1 MHKSF
6 ISRALRIELYE
17 VVPALLSA
25 LYYFF
30 VLSSYYLIRPL
41 RDERGMAAGADK
53 LPWVM
58 WLTLG
63 AMLLVTPIF
72 GWLARGRSRRV
83 FIPAIYR
90 LFALTFLAYAVADH
104 YVSDS
109 VGIGLGIAF
118 FVWVSVFNLFAN
130 SLMWAF
136 MADGFKF
143 EQSKRLFGFV
153 AIGGS
158 IGATLGSLLA
168 LQLSSALGTI
178 GLVAGSVALLE
189 GASQVVRILAPR
201 FEAMRVRREQ
211 EQSVPGAE
219 VVAAAPESPP
229 ISEHQSVWR
238 GLLLTLRS
246 PYLLAIAGYLFCY
259 ALTSTLFY
267 FQQARVVE
275 LAFETRDARR
285 EYFAT
290 VDLWVNILTLAS
302 QVFLTGRVMA
312 TFGVAATLA
321 FLPVL
326 TLVGFIFIGADPT
339 LTPFVI
345 FYVLR
350 RAGNFAFSRPARE
363 TLFTVIPRDAKYQAK
378 TFIDTFVYRAADA
391 VATPF
396 DFLVQSLQFGVA
408 GLAYAAAPIAI
419 FWFGLAIFLGR
430 RQKTLNQRQTQPA
443 PPPVDAL

>member
-6 ISRALRIELYE
+6 ISRALRIEPYE

-30 VLSSYYLIRPL
+30 VLCSYYLIRPL
-41 RDERGMAAGADK
+41 RDERGMAAGADD

-58 WLTLG
+58 WVTLG

-72 GWLARGRSRRV
+72 GWLARGRSRRF
-83 FIPAIYR
+83 FIPATYR
-90 LFALTFLAYAVADH
+90 FFALTFLIYALVDRV
-104 YVSDS
+104 VSES
-109 VGIGLGIAF
+109 AGIGLGIAF

-158 IGATLGSLLA
+158 IGATLGSVMALWLA
-168 LQLSSALGTI
+168 SSMGTI
-178 GLVAGSVALLE
+178 GLVVGSILLLE
-189 GASQVVRILAPR
+189 GACQTVRLLAPR
-201 FEAMRVRREQ
+201 FETMRARRAA
-211 EQSVPGAE
+211 EQSSADGATDASSQE
-219 VVAAAPESPP
+219 APP
-229 ISEHQSVWR
+229 IADRQSVWQ
-238 GLLLTLRS
+238 GLLATMRS

-275 LAFETRDARR
+275 AAFETKVARR

-326 TLVGFIFIGADPT
+326 TLIGFFVIGADPT

-363 TLFTVIPRDAKYQAK
+363 TLFTVVPRDAKYQAK

-396 DFLVQSLQFGVA
+396 DFLMQSLQLGVA
-408 GLAYAAAPIAI
+408 GLAFAAAPIAVV
-419 FWFGLAIFLGR
+419 WFGLALFLGL
-430 RQKTLNQRQTQPA
+430 RQRTLSREGAALPVAPA
-443 PPPVDAL
+443 AP